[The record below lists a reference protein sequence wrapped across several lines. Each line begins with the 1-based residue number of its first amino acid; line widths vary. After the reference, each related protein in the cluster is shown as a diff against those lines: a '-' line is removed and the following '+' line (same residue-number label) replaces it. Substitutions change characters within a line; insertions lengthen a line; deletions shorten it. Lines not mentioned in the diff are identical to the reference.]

1 MTIDITERIWGGFL
15 GGAIGDALGE
25 PVEFLSKEER
35 LQRWGPIGVRGFVHP
50 DGMGRFTDD
59 TQMTL
64 FTAEALILHAKTGE
78 PLLIA
83 LHKAYLRW
91 LVTQKFP
98 SRIPPDTYLH
108 EGFLLD
114 EPILHKRMGPGRT
127 CLRALMEATDLGMPM
142 VNDSKG
148 CGGLMRV
155 APIGFWAALHPSDWD
170 LRRTFTVASQAALL
184 THGHPCGYLTAGFF
198 AVLIRQVTLGLPV
211 DEAVLASLRFLETLG
226 KTGAPIRQF
235 VHLAQDVAG
244 KRVPWEQAIQY
255 FGAGWVAEEILAI
268 AVYLGLTAPDFRTGI
283 IQAANHPGDA
293 DSVGAIAGQLL
304 GALHRKDSSLREW
317 TMSIEGCCTI
327 EIDISKF
334 LLASP
339 SLPQEFLR

>member
-1 MTIDITERIWGGFL
+1 MTSDIAERIWGGFL

-25 PVEFLSKEER
+25 PVEFLSKDER
-35 LQRWGPIGVRGFVHP
+35 LQRWGPAGVQGFVHP
-50 DGMGRFTDD
+50 HGMGRFTDD

-78 PLLIA
+78 PLLTA
-83 LHKAYLRW
+83 LHNTYLRW

-98 SRIPPDTYLH
+98 SRISPDTYLR

-127 CLRALMEATDLGMPM
+127 CLRALMEATDLGMPV

-155 APIGFWAALHPSDWD
+155 APIGFWAALHPDDWD
-170 LRRTFTVASQAALL
+170 TRRTFTVASQAAQL
-184 THGHPCGYLTAGFF
+184 THGHPCGYLSAGFF
-198 AVLIRQVTLGLPV
+198 AALMREVALGVPLN
-211 DEAVLASLRFLETLG
+211 DAMTETMLFLEKLG
-226 KTGAPIRQF
+226 ETGAPIRQL
-235 VHLAQDVAG
+235 VLRAQEFAG
-244 KRVPWEQAIQY
+244 KEVPWEQAVQEL
-255 FGAGWVAEEILAI
+255 GAGWVADEILAVAI
-268 AVYLGLTAPDFRTGI
+268 YLGLTAPDFRTGI

-304 GALHRKDSSLREW
+304 GTLHGDKSSLMNW
-317 TMSIEGCCTI
+317 TRLMDGYDTLKLGVSQFLAATLCDGFM
-327 EIDISKF
+327 EIW
-334 LLASP
+334 
-339 SLPQEFLR
+339 

>member
-15 GGAIGDALGE
+15 GGAIGDAMGE
-25 PVEFLSKEER
+25 PIEFLSKEER
-35 LQRWGPIGVRGFVHP
+35 LQRWGPAGVQGFVHP

-64 FTAEALILHAKTGE
+64 FTAEALLLHAKTGE
-78 PLLIA
+78 PLLTA

-98 SRIPPDTYLH
+98 SRIPADAYLD

-114 EPILHKRMGPGRT
+114 EPILHQRMGPGRT
-127 CLRALMEATDLGMPM
+127 CLRALMEATDLGMPV

-155 APIGFWAALHPSDWD
+155 APIGFWAALHPDDWD
-170 LRRTFTVASQAALL
+170 TRRTFTVASQAAQL

-198 AVLIRQVTLGLPV
+198 AVLIRQVTLGLPL

-226 KTGAPIRQF
+226 ETGAPIRQF
-235 VHLAQDVAG
+235 VLLAKELAE
-244 KRVPWEQAIQY
+244 KRVAWEQAIQY
-255 FGAGWVAEEILAI
+255 LGAGWVAEEILAI

-304 GALHRKDSSLREW
+304 GALHCKDSSLREW

-327 EIDISKF
+327 EIEISKF

-339 SLPQEFLR
+339 RFRHLR

>member
-1 MTIDITERIWGGFL
+1 MTIDITKRIWGGFL

-35 LQRWGPIGVRGFVHP
+35 LQRWGPAGVQGFVHP

-91 LVTQKFP
+91 LATQKLP

-114 EPILHKRMGPGRT
+114 EPVLHQRMGPGRT
-127 CLRALMEATDLGMPM
+127 CLRALMEATDLGMPV

-155 APIGFWAALHPSDWD
+155 APIGFWAAIHSTDWD
-170 LRRTFTVASQAALL
+170 IRRTFTVANQAAQL

-198 AVLIRQVTLGLPV
+198 AVLIRDVTLGVPLE
-211 DEAVLASLRFLETLG
+211 DAVTGTLVFLEKLG
-226 KTGAPIRQF
+226 ETGAPIRQS
-235 VHLAQDVAG
+235 VLLAQEHAV
-244 KRVPWEQAIQY
+244 KRAPWEQATQEL
-255 FGAGWVAEEILAI
+255 GAGWVAEEILAI

-304 GALHRKDSSLREW
+304 GAQHGNASPLRKWTRSTEGYYTLELGISEFFTATLCDS
-317 TMSIEGCCTI
+317 
-327 EIDISKF
+327 DIS
-334 LLASP
+334 
-339 SLPQEFLR
+339 

>member
-1 MTIDITERIWGGFL
+1 MTIDIADRIWGGFL

-25 PVEFLSKEER
+25 PVEFLSKDER
-35 LQRWGPIGVRGFVHP
+35 LQRWGPAGVQGFVHP
-50 DGMGRFTDD
+50 HGMGRFTDD

-78 PLLIA
+78 PLLTA
-83 LHKAYLRW
+83 LHNTYLRW

-98 SRIPPDTYLH
+98 SRISPDTYLR

-114 EPILHKRMGPGRT
+114 EPILHQRMGPGRT
-127 CLRALMEATDLGMPM
+127 CLRALMEATDLGMPV

-155 APIGFWAALHPSDWD
+155 APIGFWAALHPGDWD
-170 LRRTFTVASQAALL
+170 IRRTFTVASHAAQL
-184 THGHPCGYLTAGFF
+184 THGHPCGYLSAGFF
-198 AVLIRQVTLGLPV
+198 AALMREVALGVPLKDAMTETLLLLEKLGETGETIRQLIRRARELAAK
-211 DEAVLASLRFLETLG
+211 EA
-226 KTGAPIRQF
+226 
-235 VHLAQDVAG
+235 
-244 KRVPWEQAIQY
+244 PWEQTVQEL
-255 FGAGWVAEEILAI
+255 GAGWVAEEILAI

-304 GALHRKDSSLREW
+304 GALHGDTSSLMNW
-317 TMSIEGCCTI
+317 TRL
-327 EIDISKF
+327 IDGYDTLKLRVSQF
-334 LLASP
+334 LAATQPTHLLYLA
-339 SLPQEFLR
+339 

>member
-1 MTIDITERIWGGFL
+1 MTLDITDRIWGGFL
-15 GGAIGDALGE
+15 GGVIGDALGE

-35 LQRWGPIGVRGFVHP
+35 LQRWGPTGVQGFVYP

-78 PLLIA
+78 SLLIA

-91 LVTQKFP
+91 LATQKLP
-98 SRIPPDTYLH
+98 SRIPPDTYCN

-114 EPILHKRMGPGRT
+114 QPVLYRRMGPGRT
-127 CLRALMEATDLGMPM
+127 CLRALMAATDLGMPV

-155 APIGFWAALHPSDWD
+155 APIGFWAALHPDQWD
-170 LRRTFTVASQAALL
+170 IRRIFTVASQSAQL

-198 AVLIRQVTLGLPV
+198 AVLIRQVTLGRPL
-211 DEAVLASLRFLETLG
+211 DDAVTETLQFLEKLG
-226 KTGAPIRQF
+226 ESGAPIRQF
-235 VHLAQDVAG
+235 VLLAQELAA
-244 KRVPWEQAIQY
+244 KSLPWERAVQEL
-255 FGAGWVAEEILAI
+255 GAGWVAEEILAI

-293 DSVGAIAGQLL
+293 DSVGAVAGQLL
-304 GALHRKDSSLREW
+304 GAMRGRNMLIPGLANRL
-317 TMSIEGCCTI
+317 EGH
-327 EIDISKF
+327 SA
-334 LLASP
+334 LMLAAS
-339 SLPQEFLR
+339 EFFAVS

>member
-1 MTIDITERIWGGFL
+1 MTIDITDRIWGGFL

-25 PVEFLSKEER
+25 PVEFLSREER
-35 LQRWGPIGVRGFVHP
+35 LQRWGPAGVQGFVHP

-64 FTAEALILHAKTGE
+64 FTAEALILHARTGE

-91 LVTQKFP
+91 LATQKFP
-98 SRIPPDTYLH
+98 SRIPPDSYLH

-114 EPILHKRMGPGRT
+114 EPVLHQRMGPGRT
-127 CLRALMEATDLGMPM
+127 CLRALMEATDLGMPV

-155 APIGFWAALHPSDWD
+155 APIGFWAAMHSTDWD
-170 LRRTFTVASQAALL
+170 IRRTFTVASHAAQL
-184 THGHPCGYLTAGFF
+184 THGHPCGYLSAGFF
-198 AVLIRQVTLGLPV
+198 AVLIRDVILGVPLNDAIAETLL
-211 DEAVLASLRFLETLG
+211 FLEKLG
-226 KTGAPIRQF
+226 EAGATVRQ
-235 VHLAQDVAG
+235 LILQARELAG
-244 KRVPWEQAIQY
+244 KDVPWEQVTQRL
-255 FGAGWVAEEILAI
+255 GAGWVAEEILAI

-293 DSVGAIAGQLL
+293 DSVGTIAGQLL
-304 GALHRKDSSLREW
+304 GTIYFDKALSPGYSSHLDGYRA
-317 TMSIEGCCTI
+317 IALV
-327 EIDISKF
+327 ISNY
-334 LLASP
+334 L
-339 SLPQEFLR
+339 Q

>member
-1 MTIDITERIWGGFL
+1 MTSDIADRIWGGFL

-35 LQRWGPIGVRGFVHP
+35 LQRWRPSGVQGFVHS

-64 FTAEALILHAKTGE
+64 FTAEALILHSKTGE
-78 PLLIA
+78 PLLTA

-98 SRIPPDTYLH
+98 SRISPDIYLH

-127 CLRALMEATDLGMPM
+127 CLKALMGATDLGMPA

-155 APIGFWAALHPSDWD
+155 APIAFWAALHPEQWD
-170 LRRTFTVASQAALL
+170 TRRIFTVASQAAQL
-184 THGHPCGYLTAGFF
+184 THGHPSGYLSAGCF
-198 AVLIRQVTLGLPV
+198 AVLVRDVSSGAGLEQALVNTLP
-211 DEAVLASLRFLETLG
+211 FLEKLG
-226 KTGAPIRQF
+226 ETGAPIRRALQRARS
-235 VHLAQDVAG
+235 LADKSVA
-244 KRVPWEQAIQY
+244 WEEATLEL
-255 FGAGWVAEEILAI
+255 GSGWVAEEILAI
-268 AVYLGLTAPDFRTGI
+268 AVYLGLTAPDVEIGI
-283 IQAANHPGDA
+283 VQAANHPGDS

-304 GALHRKDSSLREW
+304 GVYHAKIGSERFGTLKGYS
-317 TMSIEGCCTI
+317 TI
-327 EIDISKF
+327 AKTISRF
-334 LLASP
+334 LATK
-339 SLPQEFLR
+339 

>member
-1 MTIDITERIWGGFL
+1 MTIDIAERIWGGFL

-35 LQRWGPIGVRGFVHP
+35 LQRWGPAGVQGFVHP

-64 FTAEALILHAKTGE
+64 FTAEALILHANTGE
-78 PLLIA
+78 PLLVA

-98 SRIPPDTYLH
+98 SRISPDTYLQ

-114 EPILHKRMGPGRT
+114 EPILHQRMGPGRT
-127 CLRALMEATDLGMPM
+127 CLRALMEATDLGMPA

-148 CGGLMRV
+148 CGGLMRA
-155 APIGFWAALHPSDWD
+155 APIGFWAALHPGEWD
-170 LRRTFTVASQAALL
+170 IRRTFTVASQSAQL
-184 THGHPCGYLTAGFF
+184 THGHPCGYLTGGCF
-198 AVLIRQVTLGLPV
+198 AVLICQVTLGVPF
-211 DEAVLASLRFLETLG
+211 DDAVTETLQFLEKLG
-226 KTGAPIRQF
+226 EAGAQIRQF
-235 VHLAQDVAG
+235 VLLAQELAV
-244 KRVPWEQAIQY
+244 KRAPWEQAVQEL
-255 FGAGWVAEEILAI
+255 GAGWVAEEILAI

-283 IQAANHPGDA
+283 IQAANHLGDA

-304 GALHRKDSSLREW
+304 GAMRGRNMFIPGIADRL
-317 TMSIEGCCTI
+317 EGY
-327 EIDISKF
+327 SA
-334 LLASP
+334 LMLAVS
-339 SLPQEFLR
+339 EFFTVS